1 LPDVLIRGLSAAA
14 VARIDAEA
22 AAHGLSRN
30 EYLRRRFEAERSSS
44 TTPVQ
49 LSIDDLRRAA
59 EAAKDLNDP
68 RVMEAA
74 WR

>member
-1 LPDVLIRGLSAAA
+1 MADILIRGLSDTT

-30 EYLRRRFEAERSSS
+30 EYLRRRFEVERSGDGPRL
-44 TTPVQ
+44 TVA
-49 LSIDDLRRAA
+49 DLRRAA
-59 EAAKDLNDP
+59 QAARDLDDP
-68 RVMEAA
+68 DVMEAA